1 MGDAN
6 LSPSGGKTVSFDD
19 DPTPPTPP
27 SAPLANHSATSTATT
42 DDSSAADSSA
52 TDKPTRPANKRRRS
66 SLKQGLPMP
75 YRPEKQFYSH
85 PDPLLR
91 RLRLRNGYGKEVDL
105 EREFVDTK
113 LVLFLFGA
121 TWRGSIMTPY
131 ENVADFAR
139 RHPHQ
144 CKVIYVSADSS
155 ERVFE
160 QNTRQKPWLAMEW
173 NDGSNMETPG
183 APIDESAAD
192 PNNNTPASEP
202 LEPFLLAGDPD
213 LEDEVHHSDPKGELY
228 LRPYS
233 RVYLAEKWDVLG
245 VPNLV
250 VYHLPTRRIL
260 TQHARF
266 DLLKAGNSES
276 TWAKWSEG
284 EKIEF
289 GVADLAYALRWSIA
303 LAVLAIS
310 YAVSVRIGAIPDVIT
325 EWTTSFSKTYL
336 FGATPAPQ

>member
-1 MGDAN
+1 MTDAH

-19 DPTPPTPP
+19 VP
-27 SAPLANHSATSTATT
+27 SLSTNAN
-42 DDSSAADSSA
+42 SSAAPPA
-52 TDKPTRPANKRRRS
+52 PVAAPAAVPARPANKRRRS
-66 SLKQGLPMP
+66 SLKQGTAMP
-75 YRPEKQFYSH
+75 YRPDKEYYSH

-105 EREFVDTK
+105 DREFKDAK

-121 TWRGSIMTPY
+121 TWRNCIMEPY
-131 ENVADFAR
+131 DNVASFAR

-144 CKVIYVSADSS
+144 CKVVYVSADSN
-155 ERVFE
+155 ERAFE

-183 APIDESAAD
+183 APLDGSSSASD
-192 PNNNTPASEP
+192 PSSSSSSEP

-228 LRPYS
+228 LRPFS
-233 RVYLAEKWDVLG
+233 RVYLAEKWDVLA

-250 VYHLPTRRIL
+250 VYHLPSRKIL

-266 DLLKAGNSES
+266 DLLKDNKIES

-284 EKIEF
+284 EKIDF

-303 LAVLAIS
+303 LAVVASTYAIS
-310 YAVSVRIGAIPDVIT
+310 VRSGAIPDVISQ
-325 EWTTSFSKTYL
+325 WTASFSKTYL
-336 FGATPAPQ
+336 FGATAIPQ